1 LNLDN
6 SIRRVI
12 IMMVREDILRQV
24 LESRGLNAEEVLA
37 EAAQRQQIQSILTR
51 VGKDFASLGL
61 GLAEVTVKVSIV
73 GDAVEVIA
81 TGDIHES
88 IIITLTQDST
98 SSTSSREGKGK
109 GKGSQVVAKLEAA
122 AQKYGLELKDW
133 QRRSI
138 AYHAPQ
144 VFKSLLKQQSALAA
158 DPDFQEA
165 VRLYREWHPEK
176 SAELP
181 EV

>member
-1 LNLDN
+1 
-6 SIRRVI
+6 
-12 IMMVREDILRQV
+12 MMVREDILRQV

-37 EAAQRQQIQSILTR
+37 EATRRQQIQSILTR
-51 VGKDFASLGL
+51 VGRDLASLGL

-73 GDAVEVIA
+73 GDTVEVIA

-88 IIITLTQDST
+88 IVITLTQDST
-98 SSTSSREGKGK
+98 GSTGSREGK

-144 VFKSLLKQQSALAA
+144 VFKSLLKQQSALAT

>member
-1 LNLDN
+1 
-6 SIRRVI
+6 
-12 IMMVREDILRQV
+12 MMVREDILRQV

-37 EAAQRQQIQSILTR
+37 EAARRQQIQTILTR

-73 GDAVEVIA
+73 GDTVEVIA

-98 SSTSSREGKGK
+98 SSTSSREGK

-144 VFKSLLKQQSALAA
+144 VFKSLLKQQSALAT

-165 VRLYREWHPEK
+165 VKLYREWHPEK

-181 EV
+181 EL

>member
-1 LNLDN
+1 
-6 SIRRVI
+6 
-12 IMMVREDILRQV
+12 MMVREDILRQV

-37 EAAQRQQIQSILTR
+37 EAAQRQQIQTILTR

-73 GDAVEVIA
+73 GDTVEIVA
-81 TGDIHES
+81 TGDINES

-98 SSTSSREGKGK
+98 SSTSSREGK

-165 VRLYREWHPEK
+165 VKLYREWHPEK

-181 EV
+181 EL

>member
-1 LNLDN
+1 
-6 SIRRVI
+6 
-12 IMMVREDILRQV
+12 MQVREDILRQV

-37 EAAQRQQIQSILTR
+37 EAARRQQIQTILTR
-51 VGKDFASLGL
+51 VGKDLASLGL

-73 GDAVEVIA
+73 GDTVEIVA
-81 TGDIHES
+81 RGDINES
-88 IIITLTQDST
+88 IVITLTQDST
-98 SSTSSREGKGK
+98 GSTGSRE

-122 AQKYGLELKDW
+122 VQKYGLELKDW

-144 VFKSLLKQQSALAA
+144 IFKSLLKQQSALAT

-165 VRLYREWHPEK
+165 VKLYREWHPEK

-181 EV
+181 EL

>member
-1 LNLDN
+1 
-6 SIRRVI
+6 
-12 IMMVREDILRQV
+12 MQVREDILRQV

-37 EAAQRQQIQSILTR
+37 EAARRQQIQTILTR

-73 GDAVEVIA
+73 GDTVEIVA
-81 TGDIHES
+81 TGDINES

-98 SSTSSREGKGK
+98 GSTGSRE

-122 AQKYGLELKDW
+122 VQKYGLELKDW

-165 VRLYREWHPEK
+165 VKLYREWHPEK

-181 EV
+181 EL

>member
-1 LNLDN
+1 
-6 SIRRVI
+6 
-12 IMMVREDILRQV
+12 MMVREDILRQV

-37 EAAQRQQIQSILTR
+37 EAVQRQQIQSILTR
-51 VGKDFASLGL
+51 VGKDLASLGL
-61 GLAEVTVKVSIV
+61 GLAEVTVRVSIV
-73 GDAVEVIA
+73 GDTVEIVA
-81 TGDIHES
+81 TGDINES

-98 SSTSSREGKGK
+98 GSTGSRE

-122 AQKYGLELKDW
+122 AQRYGLQLKEW
-133 QRRSI
+133 QKRSI

-144 VFKSLLKQQSALAA
+144 VFKSLLKQQSALAT
-158 DPDFQEA
+158 DQDFQEA

>member
-1 LNLDN
+1 
-6 SIRRVI
+6 
-12 IMMVREDILRQV
+12 MTVREDILRQV

-37 EAAQRQQIQSILTR
+37 EATRRQQIQSILTR
-51 VGKDFASLGL
+51 VGKDLASLGL

-73 GDAVEVIA
+73 GDTVEVVA
-81 TGDIHES
+81 RGDINES
-88 IIITLTQDST
+88 IIITLTQDGTGST
-98 SSTSSREGKGK
+98 GSRE

-122 AQKYGLELKDW
+122 AQKYGLQLKDW
-133 QRRSI
+133 QKRSI

-144 VFKSLLKQQSALAA
+144 VFKSLLKQQSALAT

>member
-1 LNLDN
+1 
-6 SIRRVI
+6 
-12 IMMVREDILRQV
+12 MMVREDILRQV

-37 EAAQRQQIQSILTR
+37 EAARRQQIQSILTR

-73 GDAVEVIA
+73 GDTVEIVA
-81 TGDIHES
+81 TGDINES

-98 SSTSSREGKGK
+98 GSTGSRES
-109 GKGSQVVAKLEAA
+109 KGSQVVAKLEAA
-122 AQKYGLELKDW
+122 AKKYGLELKEW
-133 QRRSI
+133 QRKSI

-144 VFKSLLKQQSALAA
+144 IFKSLLKQQSALAA

-165 VRLYREWHPEK
+165 VKLYREWHPEK

-181 EV
+181 QL

>member
-1 LNLDN
+1 
-6 SIRRVI
+6 
-12 IMMVREDILRQV
+12 MMVREDILRQV
-24 LESRGLNAEEVLA
+24 LESRGLNPEEVLA
-37 EAAQRQQIQSILTR
+37 EATRRQQIQSILTR
-51 VGKDFASLGL
+51 VGKDLASLGL

-73 GDAVEVIA
+73 GDTVEVIA

-98 SSTSSREGKGK
+98 SSTSSREGKG
-109 GKGSQVVAKLEAA
+109 SQVVAKLEAA
-122 AQKYGLELKDW
+122 VQKYGLALKDW

-144 VFKSLLKQQSALAA
+144 IFKSLLKQQSALAA
-158 DPDFQEA
+158 DPDFREA
-165 VRLYREWHPEK
+165 VKLYREWHPEK

-181 EV
+181 EL

>member
-1 LNLDN
+1 
-6 SIRRVI
+6 
-12 IMMVREDILRQV
+12 LR
-24 LESRGLNAEEVLA
+24 
-37 EAAQRQQIQSILTR
+37 
-51 VGKDFASLGL
+51 
-61 GLAEVTVKVSIV
+61 LAEVTVKVSIV
-73 GDAVEVIA
+73 GDTVEIVA
-81 TGDIHES
+81 TGDINES

-98 SSTSSREGKGK
+98 GSSTSSRE

-181 EV
+181 EL

>member
-1 LNLDN
+1 
-6 SIRRVI
+6 
-12 IMMVREDILRQV
+12 MTVREDILRQV

-37 EAAQRQQIQSILTR
+37 EAQRRQQIQTILTR
-51 VGKDFASLGL
+51 VGKDLASLGL
-61 GLAEVTVKVSIV
+61 GLAEVTVRVSIV
-73 GDAVEVIA
+73 GDTVEIVA

-98 SSTSSREGKGK
+98 GSTGSRE

-165 VRLYREWHPEK
+165 VKLYREWHPEK

-181 EV
+181 EL

>member
-1 LNLDN
+1 
-6 SIRRVI
+6 VI

-37 EAAQRQQIQSILTR
+37 EAARRQQIQAILTR
-51 VGKDFASLGL
+51 VGKDLTSLGL

-73 GDAVEVIA
+73 GDTVEVVA
-81 TGDIHES
+81 TGDINES

-98 SSTSSREGKGK
+98 GSSTGSRE

-144 VFKSLLKQQSALAA
+144 IFKSLLKQQSALAT

-165 VRLYREWHPEK
+165 VKLYREWHPEK

-181 EV
+181 EL

>member
-1 LNLDN
+1 
-6 SIRRVI
+6 
-12 IMMVREDILRQV
+12 V

-37 EAAQRQQIQSILTR
+37 EAARRQQIQTILTR
-51 VGKDFASLGL
+51 VGKDLASLGL

-73 GDAVEVIA
+73 GDTVEIVA
-81 TGDIHES
+81 RGDINES
-88 IIITLTQDST
+88 IVITLTQDST
-98 SSTSSREGKGK
+98 GSTGSRE

-122 AQKYGLELKDW
+122 VQKYGLELKDW

-144 VFKSLLKQQSALAA
+144 IFKSLLKQQSALAT

>member
-1 LNLDN
+1 
-6 SIRRVI
+6 
-12 IMMVREDILRQV
+12 MTVREDILRQV

-51 VGKDFASLGL
+51 VGKDLASLGL
-61 GLAEVTVKVSIV
+61 GLAEVTVRVSIV
-73 GDAVEVIA
+73 GDTVEIVA
-81 TGDIHES
+81 TGDINES

-98 SSTSSREGKGK
+98 GSTGSRE

-165 VRLYREWHPEK
+165 VKLYREWHPER

>member
-1 LNLDN
+1 
-6 SIRRVI
+6 
-12 IMMVREDILRQV
+12 MMVREDILRQV

-37 EAAQRQQIQSILTR
+37 EAQRRQQIQSILTR

-61 GLAEVTVKVSIV
+61 RLAEVTVKVSIV
-73 GDAVEVIA
+73 GDTVEIVA
-81 TGDIHES
+81 TGDINES

-98 SSTSSREGKGK
+98 GSSTSSRE

-181 EV
+181 EL

>member
-1 LNLDN
+1 
-6 SIRRVI
+6 
-12 IMMVREDILRQV
+12 MQVREDILRQV

-37 EAAQRQQIQSILTR
+37 EAARRQQIQSILTR
-51 VGKDFASLGL
+51 VGKDLASLGL
-61 GLAEVTVKVSIV
+61 GLAEVTVRVSIV
-73 GDAVEVIA
+73 GDTVEIVA
-81 TGDIHES
+81 TGDINES

-98 SSTSSREGKGK
+98 GSTGSRE

-122 AQKYGLELKDW
+122 AQRYGLALKDW
-133 QRRSI
+133 QKRSI

-144 VFKSLLKQQSALAA
+144 IFKSLLKQQSALAA

-165 VRLYREWHPEK
+165 VKLYREWHPEK

-181 EV
+181 EL

>member
-1 LNLDN
+1 
-6 SIRRVI
+6 
-12 IMMVREDILRQV
+12 MQVREDILRQV

-37 EAAQRQQIQSILTR
+37 EAARRQQIQTILTR
-51 VGKDFASLGL
+51 VGKDLASLGL

-73 GDAVEVIA
+73 GDTVEIVA
-81 TGDIHES
+81 RGDINES
-88 IIITLTQDST
+88 IVITLTQDST
-98 SSTSSREGKGK
+98 GSTGSRE

-122 AQKYGLELKDW
+122 VQKYGLELKDW

-144 VFKSLLKQQSALAA
+144 IFKSLLKQQSALAT

>member
-1 LNLDN
+1 
-6 SIRRVI
+6 
-12 IMMVREDILRQV
+12 MTVREDILRQV

-37 EAAQRQQIQSILTR
+37 EAQRRQQIQSILTR
-51 VGKDFASLGL
+51 VGKDLASLGL

-73 GDAVEVIA
+73 GDTVEVIA

-98 SSTSSREGKGK
+98 SSTSSRE

-165 VRLYREWHPEK
+165 VKLYREWHPEK

-181 EV
+181 EL

>member
-1 LNLDN
+1 
-6 SIRRVI
+6 
-12 IMMVREDILRQV
+12 MQVREDILRQV

-37 EAAQRQQIQSILTR
+37 EAQRRQQIQSILTR
-51 VGKDFASLGL
+51 VGKDLASLGL

-73 GDAVEVIA
+73 GDTVEIVA
-81 TGDIHES
+81 TGDINES

-98 SSTSSREGKGK
+98 GSTGSRE

-122 AQKYGLELKDW
+122 AQKYGLQLKDW
-133 QRRSI
+133 QKRSI

-144 VFKSLLKQQSALAA
+144 IFKSLLKQQSALAA

-165 VRLYREWHPEK
+165 VKLYREWHPEK

>member
-1 LNLDN
+1 
-6 SIRRVI
+6 
-12 IMMVREDILRQV
+12 MQVREDILRQV

-37 EAAQRQQIQSILTR
+37 EAQRKQQIQTILTR
-51 VGKDFASLGL
+51 VGKDLASLGL
-61 GLAEVTVKVSIV
+61 GLAEVTIKVSIV
-73 GDAVEVIA
+73 GDTVEIVA
-81 TGDIHES
+81 TGDIHET

-98 SSTSSREGKGK
+98 GSTGSRE

-122 AQKYGLELKDW
+122 AQRYGLELQEW

-144 VFKSLLKQQSALAA
+144 IFKSLLKKQQALAT

-181 EV
+181 EL

>member
-1 LNLDN
+1 
-6 SIRRVI
+6 
-12 IMMVREDILRQV
+12 MQVREDILRQV

-37 EAAQRQQIQSILTR
+37 EAARRQQIQTILTR

-73 GDAVEVIA
+73 GDTVEVIA

-98 SSTSSREGKGK
+98 SSTSSREGK

-144 VFKSLLKQQSALAA
+144 VFKSLLKQQSALAT

-165 VRLYREWHPEK
+165 VKLYREWHPEK

-181 EV
+181 EL

>member
-1 LNLDN
+1 
-6 SIRRVI
+6 
-12 IMMVREDILRQV
+12 MMVREDILRRV

-37 EAAQRQQIQSILTR
+37 EAARRQQIQTILTR
-51 VGKDFASLGL
+51 IGKDLASLGL

-73 GDAVEVIA
+73 GDTVEIVA
-81 TGDIHES
+81 TGDINES

-98 SSTSSREGKGK
+98 GSTGSRE

-122 AQKYGLELKDW
+122 VQKYGLELKDW

>member
-1 LNLDN
+1 
-6 SIRRVI
+6 VI

-37 EAAQRQQIQSILTR
+37 EAARRQQIQTILTR

-73 GDAVEVIA
+73 GDTVEIVA
-81 TGDIHES
+81 TGDINES
-88 IIITLTQDST
+88 IVITLTQDST
-98 SSTSSREGKGK
+98 SSTSSRES
-109 GKGSQVVAKLEAA
+109 KGSQVVAKLEAA
-122 AQKYGLELKDW
+122 VKKYGLELKEW
-133 QRRSI
+133 QKRSI

-144 VFKSLLKQQSALAA
+144 IFKSLLKQQSALAA

-165 VRLYREWHPEK
+165 VKLYREWHPEK
-176 SAELP
+176 SVELP

>member
-1 LNLDN
+1 
-6 SIRRVI
+6 
-12 IMMVREDILRQV
+12 MQVREDILRQV

-37 EAAQRQQIQSILTR
+37 EAARRQQIQTILTR

-73 GDAVEVIA
+73 GDTVEVVA

-88 IIITLTQDST
+88 IIITLTQNST
-98 SSTSSREGKGK
+98 GSSTGSTGSRES
-109 GKGSQVVAKLEAA
+109 KGSQVVAKLEAA
-122 AQKYGLELKDW
+122 AQKYGLELKEW
-133 QRRSI
+133 QKRSI

-165 VRLYREWHPEK
+165 VKLYREWHPEK

-181 EV
+181 EL